1 MPEARMAIEG
11 LRSGVPYRELAKTVA
26 FGRGRHIEVVE
37 RLLQGVIQG
46 RPAKERYYLVR
57 ANYGEGKTH
66 FLHSLWGRAEDLNF
80 VVTMVAISR
89 ESPLDRLDYLYPK
102 LMENTFVPGSPL
114 AGLDAIVERAFAEP
128 GILPET
134 RMLELSPRT
143 LTVVENIVAQNEGYD
158 ELLADLSGSFLSMS
172 ELKRIHRQNYGKPLK
187 LERSSVRDEV
197 MQYVRLLDY
206 LIHKAG
212 YAGWLILFDEVELI
226 GKLGK
231 GQRSRA
237 YANIGRFLTANLEHT
252 VTVWSLAANFHADV
266 LNARKDREAAPL
278 WLQSR
283 PKEAELAPL
292 CEKGIDALMESKRL
306 NPLSEADI
314 RELIAQM
321 HELHQEAYGW
331 RVPFSAGE
339 LYDKVWEFS
348 PLRDT
353 KLRTWVRLTLTV
365 LDVWFQY
372 GCDPDISQVN
382 ALGETDLDE
391 DTRALSEG
399 DSSENVVVAPEGNAF
414 EPDEPSLIVRKQL
427 F

>member
-1 MPEARMAIEG
+1 MNMPEARMVIEG

-26 FGRGRHIEVVE
+26 FGRGRYIEVVE
-37 RLLQGVIQG
+37 HLLEGAAQG
-46 RPAKERYYLVR
+46 RHGKERYYLVR

-66 FLHSLWGRAEDLNF
+66 FLHSLWGRAEDRNF
-80 VVTMVAISR
+80 VVTMAAISR
-89 ESPLDRLDYLYPK
+89 ETPLDRLDYLYPK
-102 LMENTFVPGSPL
+102 LMENTFVPGSSL
-114 AGLDAIVERAFAEP
+114 AGLDAIVGRAFAEP
-128 GILPET
+128 GILAET
-134 RMLELSPRT
+134 RMLELSPRVM
-143 LTVVENIVAQNEGYD
+143 TVVENIVAQNEGYE
-158 ELLADLSGSFLSMS
+158 ELLADLSGSFLSLS
-172 ELKRIHRQNYGKPLK
+172 DLKRVHRLNYGKPLK
-187 LERSSVRDEV
+187 LERSSLRDEG

-237 YANIGRFLTANLEHT
+237 YANIGQFLTANLEHT
-252 VTVWSLAANFHADV
+252 VTVWALAANFHADV
-266 LNARKDREAAPL
+266 LNARQDREVAPL

-292 CEKGIDALMESKRL
+292 CVQGIDALMEAKRL

-321 HELHQEAYGW
+321 YLLHQEAYAW
-331 RVPFSAGE
+331 HAPFSAAE
-339 LYDKVWEFS
+339 LYEKVWKFS

-372 GCDPDISQVN
+372 NCDPVISQVD
-382 ALGETDLDE
+382 ALLEANLEEDDLGA
-391 DTRALSEG
+391 TMT
-399 DSSENVVVAPEGNAF
+399 
-414 EPDEPSLIVRKQL
+414 EPPLIVRSPL